1 MINYGCDFNQSERE
15 KYFEWII
22 IAIIECFHR
31 FYFSDFILSVCLKE
45 VLLSFFPILLKM
57 AIISFPQIRLGRTLQ
72 SQNTQR
78 AHGFLSPDF
87 LTVTIR
93 TGCETMD
100 TGGMTKM
107 SPEEHLIRQS
117 MLTWSHQL
125 SGWPAATILRSRVV
139 MTPATCHYWGL
150 KITVWVDKHSAQKS
164 QVMATLET
172 ARCGPTTHAWEDAW
186 FSMLVS
192 TVQQTG
198 LIWLGA
204 MVICKPATRSASG
217 VTGVLVMGPSWWLVE
232 EEISVHVL
240 ITGLE

>member
-22 IAIIECFHR
+22 IAIIECFHK

-72 SQNTQR
+72 SQNTQG

-117 MLTWSHQL
+117 MLTWSHQP

-139 MTPATCHYWGL
+139 MTPATCHYWGQTFRS
-150 KITVWVDKHSAQKS
+150 KITSYG
-164 QVMATLET
+164 TLET

-192 TVQQTG
+192 TIQQMG